1 MIAPAL
7 IVIATA
13 GAAAAGLWW
22 SDAPQAPPAVQHAAL
37 VPVVA
42 SSVSCHRVHLFREGE
57 TLETIAEQ
65 ELGAS
70 WRWQEIAVLNRD
82 RLDRALQ
89 DGLRPGTPL
98 EIPAACVH

>member
-7 IVIATA
+7 VLTVLLLVA
-13 GAAAAGLWW
+13 GSGLWW
-22 SDAPQAPPAVQHAAL
+22 SDAPDGA
-37 VPVVA
+37 PVVRQA
-42 SSVSCHRVHLFREGE
+42 AAAPVPEATVCRRTHVFKEGE

-70 WRWQEIAVLNRD
+70 WRWQEIAVLNRE
-82 RLDRALQ
+82 RLDQALQ

-98 EIPAACVH
+98 DVPTPCVH